1 MLFRS
6 DVTAL
11 GGQGLLG
18 FATLAVAGF
27 LALQGKRRAA
37 AFVIVA
43 VAGGMLLS
51 HGLKSGF
58 DRPRPDLVPHGTV
71 VVSAS
76 FPSGHSMLS
85 AAVYLTLGAVLARV
99 QDRKST
105 RLNSSH

>member
-1 MLFRS
+1 MRNPADLADPLGPAWLEGFGR

-58 DRPRPDLVPHGTV
+58 DRPRPDLVPPGTV
-71 VVSAS
+71 AVSAS
-76 FPSGHSMLS
+76 FP
-85 AAVYLTLGAVLARV
+85 R
-99 QDRKST
+99 DRKSVV
-105 RLNSSH
+105 